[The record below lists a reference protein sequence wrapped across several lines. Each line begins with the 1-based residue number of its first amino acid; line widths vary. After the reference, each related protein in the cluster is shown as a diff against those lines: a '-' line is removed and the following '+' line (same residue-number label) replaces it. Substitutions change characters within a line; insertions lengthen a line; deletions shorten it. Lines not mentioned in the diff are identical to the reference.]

1 MTCTVLNELLLLKVV
16 KRFTDRVTGR
26 LCKVAR
32 SSTYRL
38 SVADSQ
44 EEKSVLVKRAEVESD
59 TEQVLVVR
67 SRAFVFQLNVAV
79 PKERVSL
86 LASYLLGP
94 VHRTAIVRSM
104 YISPI
109 ESRWTDISLY
119 LNDMP
124 FP

>member
-1 MTCTVLNELLLLKVV
+1 MYELLLLKVV
-16 KRFTDRVTGR
+16 KRYVTGR

-79 PKERVSL
+79 PKKRVRL
-86 LASYLLGP
+86 LASDLLRP
-94 VHRTAIVRSM
+94 AHRTAIVQSI
-104 YISPI
+104 YINPT
-109 ESRWTDISLY
+109 ESRWIDTLLY
-119 LNDMP
+119 QNDMP

>member
-1 MTCTVLNELLLLKVV
+1 MYLPVQQVLYELLRLKVV
-16 KRFTDRVTGR
+16 KRFSDHVTGR

-44 EEKSVLVKRAEVESD
+44 EEQSVLVKRAEVESD

-79 PKERVSL
+79 PKERVRL
-86 LASYLLGP
+86 LASDLLGP
-94 VHRTAIVRSM
+94 AHRTAIVRSM
-104 YISPI
+104 YIYPI
-109 ESRWTDISLY
+109 ESRWTDISH
-119 LNDMP
+119 
-124 FP
+124 